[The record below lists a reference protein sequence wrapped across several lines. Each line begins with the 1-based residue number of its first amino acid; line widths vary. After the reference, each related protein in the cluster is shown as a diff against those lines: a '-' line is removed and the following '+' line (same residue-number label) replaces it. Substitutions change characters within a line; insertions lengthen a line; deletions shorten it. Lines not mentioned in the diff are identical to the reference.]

1 MKRDQEAK
9 DEYEAVLFELLQNE
23 QEEKAREEARQEME
37 KRIRDRIEMQR
48 HHALQMEIKEQK
60 LIALAEEEDAYRR

>member
-1 MKRDQEAK
+1 MKRDQETK

-48 HHALQMEIKEQK
+48 HHALHMEMKEQK